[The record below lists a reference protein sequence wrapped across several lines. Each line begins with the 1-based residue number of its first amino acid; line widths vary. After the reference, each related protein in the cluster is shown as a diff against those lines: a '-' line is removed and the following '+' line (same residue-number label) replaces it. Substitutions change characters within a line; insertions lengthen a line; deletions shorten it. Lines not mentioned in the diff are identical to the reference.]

1 MIDGLNL
8 LPSEAKFQAAKIKLR
23 KKIYLFMSIF
33 TGVWVLLIIII
44 FVWLIIS
51 KTLFVNSEKKYQKSL
66 AEYKTLANNVVLT
79 QKIKYQAKLVGKVLS
94 GRFEYGNS
102 IRNINSIFSSNINID
117 GFEIKNKNKFILT
130 GIINEGKYMDEVE
143 NKILEING
151 GKTEVFK
158 AAKLSSIS
166 VGFDNKWNFEMEVD
180 LK

>member
-23 KKIYLFMSIF
+23 KKIYLFMLIF
-33 TGVWVLLIIII
+33 AGFWVLLVIII
-44 FVWLIIS
+44 FVWLSIN
-51 KTLFVNSEKKYQKSL
+51 KTLFNSSEKKYQKSL
-66 AEYKTLANNVVLT
+66 NEYKTLANNVVLT

-102 IRNINSIFSSNINID
+102 IKNINSIFSNNINID

-143 NKILEING
+143 NKILEIND
-151 GKTEVFK
+151 GKTEIFK
-158 AAKLSSIS
+158 SAKLSSIS
-166 VGFDNKWNFEMEVD
+166 VDVNNKWNFEMEVD